1 MTWRDLL
8 QTAEETIVLPWTGG
22 RTLRGYDRVWTIEG
36 RTPNEMGWYRFR
48 LNGRKAK
55 VDGTSLSDTDRVGWI
70 VRGYLVGDR
79 IVPDGVRMDPDPLK
93 IIPSSERVYLIEDGL
108 DRFVRISAGRIYEGG
123 PLVYVQQEMPLGS
136 EDEVL
141 SAFLDQ
147 KPSVDAVSGVT
158 PALDAAFRMET
169 WQRVEA
175 ERRRLEEAARRQAEE
190 EQRQRE
196 ENRRRLVEQLGDGAG
211 RRAMARVDFSQAAR
225 AALAVGGAEFLD
237 NRRAVQRGEM
247 VVRFRLINRRFECTC
262 DENTLR
268 IIDSG
273 ICLTQEY
280 DDGDFERGTK
290 GDTWLSLES
299 LPGVIMEADR
309 EGKLVVFRHVD

>member
-1 MTWRDLL
+1 M
-8 QTAEETIVLPWTGG
+8 LPWTGG

-36 RTPNEMGWYRFR
+36 RTPNEMGWYRFS

-55 VDGTSLSDTDRVGWI
+55 LVGTSLSDTDRVGWI
-70 VRGYLVGDR
+70 LRGYLVGDR
-79 IVPDGVRMDPDPLK
+79 IVPDGIRVDPDPLK
-93 IIPSSERVYLIEDGL
+93 IIPSSERVLLIEDGL

-123 PLVYVQQEMPLGS
+123 PLVYVQQEMPLGA

-147 KPSVDAVSGVT
+147 KTSVDVVSGVP

-196 ENRRRLVEQLGDGAG
+196 ENRRKLVEQLGDGAG

-225 AALAVGGAEFLD
+225 AALAVGGAEYLD
-237 NRRAVQRGEM
+237 HKRATQRGEM
-247 VVRFRLINRRFECTC
+247 TVRFRLLNRRFECTC
-262 DENTLR
+262 NENSLR
-268 IIDSG
+268 IIDAG
-273 ICLTQEY
+273 ICLTAPY
-280 DDGDFERGTK
+280 DDEEFEQGTK

-299 LPGVIMEADR
+299 LPGVILEADR